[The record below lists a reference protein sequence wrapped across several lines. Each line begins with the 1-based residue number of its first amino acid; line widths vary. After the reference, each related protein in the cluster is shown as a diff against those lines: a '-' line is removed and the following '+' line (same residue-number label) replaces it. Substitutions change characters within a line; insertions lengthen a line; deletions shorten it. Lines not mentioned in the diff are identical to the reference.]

1 MKQIIKEIKN
11 PKINDFEFLFSEKN
25 LKKATEVLKL
35 LLDEEKK
42 RFQEKIKNFK
52 NGAKPSFETFQDYSI
67 LDIYWSYLNHLK
79 WVYDTKQIREIID
92 DFEPFIIEFSNEVAY
107 SKTYY
112 KMLKVCLKDS
122 ILSNEQRKIIEES
135 IRYYE
140 ARWIN
145 LEKSKQSRLKQ
156 IKGKLTKLSNRFSNN
171 LLDSQKEFLYHIKT
185 KKALEELPEEI
196 LEQTEKKAQ
205 EQWKKWYF
213 FTSNPSEYIAIMKY
227 CSDSN
232 IRKDFYVKKHSFAS
246 SWKYDNRKI
255 VLEILKL
262 REEKARILW
271 YKNYAELSLEF
282 KMTKT
287 PKQIIDLFK
296 DINKKAKLKAKKEIK
311 ELKSYFGLSK
321 IQDWDLSYYFRKYK
335 EENYKINE
343 KEIKEFFEFEKVLLW
358 LHQIVYKLYWLEF
371 KQIKSEFQENKEKTN
386 IFWDV
391 RFYEVYKDWKLIS
404 YYILDP
410 FYREEKRSWA
420 WADNIRDKY
429 KWRIPIVVNVCNFNP
444 PWFVDWS
451 KEKISLM
458 NILDVETLF
467 HEFGHAIH
475 EISSKSYYPELTWFD
490 VEWDFIEVPSQ
501 FLEHYTGE
509 KESLDMFALNYKNG
523 KKVPKNILDSLKK
536 SKNLWSWNF
545 VLRQNEF
552 WFLDIILHSKKAPE
566 SIKKLDEITLDIAN
580 KYGINK
586 KEENYKMYAWFS
598 HIFAWWYASGYYSY
612 MWAEIIELDIWSEFM
627 KNWIFDKKTGKKF
640 FDTILSAW
648 SYKKASDMFFDFMW
662 REPSIE
668 AFIKDKGFD
677 L

>member
-25 LKKATEVLKL
+25 LKKSTDILKW
-35 LLDEEKK
+35 LLDKEKK
-42 RFQEKIKNFK
+42 RFKEKIKNFK
-52 NGAKPSFETFQDYSI
+52 DGTKPSFETFQDDSI

-79 WVYDTKQIREIID
+79 WVYDTKQIRDIID
-92 DFEPFIIEFSNEVAY
+92 DFEPYIIEFSNEVAY
-107 SKTYY
+107 NKTYY
-112 KMLKVCLKDS
+112 EMLKSCIEDCNLND
-122 ILSNEQRKIIEES
+122 EQKKIIEES
-135 IRYYE
+135 IKYYE

-145 LEKSKQSRLKQ
+145 LEKSKQSRLKK

-171 LLDSQKEFLYHIKT
+171 LLDSQKEFLYHIET
-185 KKALEELPEEI
+185 KKTLEELPEEI
-196 LEQTEKKAQ
+196 LEQTGKKAK
-205 EQWKKWYF
+205 EQWKEWYI

-227 CSDSN
+227 CSDGN
-232 IRKDFYVKKHSFAS
+232 IRKDFYEKKHSFAS
-246 SWKYDNRKI
+246 NWKYDNRKI

-262 REEKARILW
+262 REEKANILW

-282 KMTKT
+282 KMAKS
-287 PKQIIDLFK
+287 PEEIVNLFEN
-296 DINKKAKLKAKKEIK
+296 INKKARIKAKKEIK
-311 ELKSYFGLSK
+311 ELKRYFNLSNL
-321 IQDWDLSYYFRKYK
+321 QDWDLSYYFRKYK

-371 KQIKSEFQENKEKTN
+371 KVKKQESQLLDKENK

-391 RFYEVYKDWKLIS
+391 RFYEVYKDWRLIS

-410 FYREEKRSWA
+410 FYRAEKRSWA

-429 KWRIPIVVNVCNFNP
+429 KWRIPIIVNVCNFNP

-458 NILDVETLF
+458 SILDVETLF

-475 EISSKSYYPELTWFD
+475 EISSKSYYTELTWFD

-509 KESLDMFALNYKNG
+509 KESLDIFALNYKNG
-523 KKVPKNILDSLKK
+523 KKIPKNILDSLKK

-566 SIKKLDEITLDIAN
+566 NIKKLDEITLNIAN

-612 MWAEIIELDIWSEFM
+612 MWAEIIELDIWSEFK

-648 SYKKASDMFFDFMW
+648 SYKKAPDMFFDFMW
-662 REPSIE
+662 REPNIE
-668 AFIKDKGFD
+668 AFIKDKGFGV
-677 L
+677 